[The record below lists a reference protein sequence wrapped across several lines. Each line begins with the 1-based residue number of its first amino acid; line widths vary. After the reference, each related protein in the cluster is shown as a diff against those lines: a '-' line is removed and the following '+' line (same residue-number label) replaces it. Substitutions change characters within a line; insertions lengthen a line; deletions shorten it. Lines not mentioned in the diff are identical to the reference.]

1 MLLNEFSQYL
11 EETMILFDKL
21 EYLEEIAETDM
32 RLNALYKEFKRILLL
47 EAVTDSIKM
56 LQDFLDV
63 HGSEIELLCDKQLG
77 KISARSN

>member
-1 MLLNEFSQYL
+1 MLLNEFFQYL